1 MTRTSRA
8 PRVFSTYC
16 AVTLAPPLPNTSA
29 FLPETSTPHSSAM
42 HEKPNAS
49 VLSAKSVP
57 SGCRTSVLAL
67 PMALTA
73 SERTAQ

>member
-1 MTRTSRA
+1 MTSTVRA

-29 FLPETSTPHSSAM
+29 FLPATFTPHSSRM

-57 SGCRTSVLAL
+57 SFCRTSVLAL
-67 PMALTA
+67 PMAFTV
-73 SERTAQ
+73 SESSAQ